1 MRAVLDAGGC
11 GFEDVVKVTVFL
23 TDIDDRPLIN
33 PVRQEVFGATRPA
46 STLVEVPRLAVDG
59 REGRDRVRR
68 ARAVSDDPYNAF
80 ITRVEPGPAGE
91 GPLAGRT
98 LAVKD
103 LFDTAG
109 IRTTYGSGLYADH
122 VPERNATAVQRLLDA
137 GAVLVGKTHLPEFAW
152 SVLGQSEWY
161 GTCHNPTH
169 PGKTTGGSSSGSAA
183 ALAAGL
189 CELALG
195 TDTGCSIRL
204 PSAACEVVGLKSQW
218 GLIPTD
224 GVFPLVPTLDTVGPM
239 ARSVEDVALM
249 WSVLTERPV
258 PEPRLAGLTVG
269 LLRQPPGIG
278 DGRETERSDAAEA
291 WVADLERLGA
301 RVVEARIPD
310 ATANTWPQFQ
320 HEALQSH
327 AATFPSRADEYGE
340 LMQKKLR
347 AAQRATP
354 EEIEAAYR
362 AIEEWRRYE
371 PEVDL
376 YVSPCYAVELPPED
390 ADELEVR
397 LPLTSFLRWANLTG
411 WAGLAIANMQLVAP
425 RDEVVLAA
433 GLAWERG

>member
-1 MRAVLDAGGC
+1 
-11 GFEDVVKVTVFL
+11 
-23 TDIDDRPLIN
+23 
-33 PVRQEVFGATRPA
+33 
-46 STLVEVPRLAVDG
+46 
-59 REGRDRVRR
+59 
-68 ARAVSDDPYNAF
+68 VSDDPYNAF
-80 ITRVEPGPAGE
+80 ITRVDPEPARE
-91 GPLAGRT
+91 GPLSGRT

-103 LFDTAG
+103 LLDTAG
-109 IRTTYGSGLYADH
+109 VRTTYGSGLYAEH
-122 VPERNATAVQRLLDA
+122 VPERTATVVRRLVDA
-137 GAVLVGKTHLPEFAW
+137 GAVVVGKTHLPEFAW

-204 PSAACEVVGLKSQW
+204 PSSTCEVVGLKSQW
-218 GLIPTD
+218 GLIPME
-224 GVFPLVPTLDTVGPM
+224 GVFPLVPTIDTVGPM
-239 ARSVEDVALM
+239 ARNVEDVALM
-249 WSVLTERPV
+249 WSLMAERPV

-291 WVADLERLGA
+291 WVADLQRLGA
-301 RVVEARIPD
+301 RVVESRIPEPS
-310 ATANTWPQFQ
+310 ANTWPQFQ

-340 LMQKKLR
+340 LMQKKLG
-347 AAQRATP
+347 AALRATP
-354 EEIEAAYR
+354 DEIEAAYR
-362 AIEEWRRYE
+362 AIEEWRLYE

-376 YVSPCYAVELPPED
+376 YVSPCYAVELPDEE
-390 ADELEVR
+390 ADELDVR
-397 LPLTSFLRWANLTG
+397 LPLTSFLRWVNLTG
-411 WAGLAIANMQLVAP
+411 WAGLAIGNMQLIAP

>member
-1 MRAVLDAGGC
+1 M
-11 GFEDVVKVTVFL
+11 
-23 TDIDDRPLIN
+23 
-33 PVRQEVFGATRPA
+33 
-46 STLVEVPRLAVDG
+46 
-59 REGRDRVRR
+59 RR
-68 ARAVSDDPYNAF
+68 ARAVTADPYNAF
-80 ITRVEPGPAGE
+80 ITLVDPGPPKD
-91 GPLAGRT
+91 GPLTGRT

-109 IRTTYGSGLYADH
+109 VRTTYGSRLYADH
-122 VPERNATAVQRLLDA
+122 VPDRTATVVERLVDA
-137 GAVLVGKTHLPEFAW
+137 GAVVVGKTHLPEFAW

-204 PSAACEVVGLKSQW
+204 PSATCEVVGLKSQW
-218 GLIPTD
+218 GLIPLD
-224 GVFPLVPTLDTVGPM
+224 GVFPLVPTIDTVGPM

-249 WSVLTERPV
+249 WSVMTGRPV

-301 RVVEARIPD
+301 RVVEARVPEP
-310 ATANTWPQFQ
+310 TANTWPQFQ

-327 AATFPSRADEYGE
+327 AATFPTREDEYGV
-340 LMQKKLR
+340 LMRKKLE
-347 AAQRATP
+347 AAQRATA
-354 EEIEAAYR
+354 EEIEAAYG

-376 YVSPCYAVELPPED
+376 YVSPCYAIDLPDED
-390 ADELEVR
+390 VDELEIR
-397 LPLTSFLRWANLTG
+397 LPLSSFLRWVNLTG
-411 WAGLAIANMQLVAP
+411 WAGLAMANMQLIAP

>member
-1 MRAVLDAGGC
+1 
-11 GFEDVVKVTVFL
+11 
-23 TDIDDRPLIN
+23 
-33 PVRQEVFGATRPA
+33 
-46 STLVEVPRLAVDG
+46 
-59 REGRDRVRR
+59 
-68 ARAVSDDPYNAF
+68 VSADPYNAF
-80 ITRVEPGPAGE
+80 ITQVEPGEAGT
-91 GPLAGRT
+91 GPLAGRK

-109 IRTTYGSGLYADH
+109 VRTTYGSGLYAEH

-161 GTCHNPTH
+161 GTCRNPAH
-169 PGKTTGGSSSGSAA
+169 PGKTTGGSSSGSGA
-183 ALAAGL
+183 ALAARL
-189 CELALG
+189 CDLALG
-195 TDTGCSIRL
+195 SDTGCSIRL

-239 ARSVEDVALM
+239 ARSVDDVALM
-249 WSVLTERPV
+249 WSVLTGRPM
-258 PEPRLAGLTVG
+258 PEPRLSGITIG

-301 RVVEARIPD
+301 QVVEARVPD
-310 ATANTWPQFQ
+310 ASANTWPQFQ

-340 LMQKKLR
+340 IMRKKLD
-347 AAQRATP
+347 AALRVKP
-354 EEIEAAYR
+354 EEVEAAYH
-362 AIEEWRRYE
+362 AVEEWRRYE
-371 PEVDL
+371 PDVDL
-376 YVSPCYAVELPPED
+376 YVSPCYAVELPDED
-390 ADELEVR
+390 DDELEVR
-397 LPLTSFLRWANLTG
+397 LPLTSFLRWTNLTG
-411 WAGLAIANMQLVAP
+411 WAGLAIGNMQLVAP

-433 GLAWERG
+433 GLAWVRG

>member
-1 MRAVLDAGGC
+1 M
-11 GFEDVVKVTVFL
+11 T
-23 TDIDDRPLIN
+23 
-33 PVRQEVFGATRPA
+33 
-46 STLVEVPRLAVDG
+46 
-59 REGRDRVRR
+59 
-68 ARAVSDDPYNAF
+68 DDPFNAF
-80 ITRVEPGPAGE
+80 ITRVEPAPGGD
-91 GPLAGRT
+91 GRLAGRT

-109 IRTTYGSGLYADH
+109 IRTTYGSGLYGSH
-122 VPERNATAVQRLLDA
+122 VPDRNATAVQRLLDA
-137 GAVLVGKTHLPEFAW
+137 GASLVGKTHLPEFAW

-169 PGKTTGGSSSGSAA
+169 PGQTTGGSSCGSAA

-189 CELALG
+189 CEIALG

-204 PSAACEVVGLKSQW
+204 PAAACDVVGLKSQW
-218 GLIPTD
+218 GLIPMD
-224 GVFPLVPTLDTVGPM
+224 GVCPLVPMLDTVGPM

-249 WSVLTERPV
+249 WSVLTERPA

-310 ATANTWPQFQ
+310 ASANTWPQFQ

-327 AATFPSRADEYGE
+327 AATFPSRADEYGV
-340 LMQKKLR
+340 LMRTKLE

-354 EEIEAAYR
+354 EEVETAYR

-371 PEVDL
+371 PSVDL
-376 YVSPCYAVELPPED
+376 YVTPCYAIDLPPED
-390 ADELEVR
+390 VDELEIR
-397 LPLTSFLRWANLTG
+397 LPLSSFLRWVNLTG
-411 WAGLAIANMQLVAP
+411 WAGLAIGNMQLVAP

-433 GLAWERG
+433 GLAWASG

>member
-1 MRAVLDAGGC
+1 MTA
-11 GFEDVVKVTVFL
+11 
-23 TDIDDRPLIN
+23 
-33 PVRQEVFGATRPA
+33 
-46 STLVEVPRLAVDG
+46 
-59 REGRDRVRR
+59 
-68 ARAVSDDPYNAF
+68 DPWNAF
-80 ITRVEPGPAGE
+80 ITRVEPGESGT

-109 IRTTYGSGLYADH
+109 VRTTYGSGLYGDH

-152 SVLGQSEWY
+152 SVLGTNEWY

-189 CELALG
+189 CEVALG
-195 TDTGCSIRL
+195 SDTGCSIRL
-204 PSAACEVVGLKSQW
+204 PSAACDVVGLKSQW

-239 ARSVEDVALM
+239 ARSVEDVAVM
-249 WSVLTERPV
+249 WSVLTERRV
-258 PEPRLAGLTVG
+258 PDPRLEGLTVG
-269 LLRQPPGIG
+269 LLQQPPGIG
-278 DGRETERSDAAEA
+278 DGRETEKSGAAEA

-301 RVVEARIPD
+301 RVVEARVPD
-310 ATANTWPQFQ
+310 PTANTWPQFQ

-340 LMQKKLR
+340 LMQKKLSAAER
-347 AAQRATP
+347 ARP
-354 EEIEAAYR
+354 DEIDAAYR
-362 AIEEWRRYE
+362 AIAEWRRYE

-376 YVSPCYAVELPPED
+376 YVSPCYAVELPADD

-397 LPLTSFLRWANLTG
+397 LPLTSFLRWVNLTG
-411 WAGLAIANMQLVAP
+411 WAGLAIGNMQLIAP

>member
-1 MRAVLDAGGC
+1 MSEL
-11 GFEDVVKVTVFL
+11 F
-23 TDIDDRPLIN
+23 
-33 PVRQEVFGATRPA
+33 
-46 STLVEVPRLAVDG
+46 
-59 REGRDRVRR
+59 
-68 ARAVSDDPYNAF
+68 NAF
-80 ITRVEPGPAGE
+80 ITQVEPAEPRP
-91 GPLAGRT
+91 GPLAGRK

-103 LFDTAG
+103 FFDTAG
-109 IRTTYGSGLYADH
+109 IRTTYGSALYRDH
-122 VPERNATAVQRLLDA
+122 VPYRTALSVQRLLDA

-152 SVLGQSEWY
+152 SVLGQSPWY

-169 PGKTTGGSSSGSAA
+169 PGRTTGGSSSGSAA
-183 ALAAGL
+183 ALAARL

-204 PSAACEVVGLKSQW
+204 PSAACETVGLKSQW
-218 GLIPTD
+218 GLISLD
-224 GVFPLVPTLDTVGPM
+224 GAFPLCPTLDTVGPM
-239 ARSVEDVALM
+239 ARSVADVAAM

-258 PEPRLAGLTVG
+258 PEARLRGLTVG

-301 RVVEARIPD
+301 RVVESRIPEPS
-310 ATANTWPQFQ
+310 ANTWPQFQ
-320 HEALQSH
+320 HEALRSH
-327 AATFPSRADEYGE
+327 AATFPSRADEYSDV
-340 LMQKKLR
+340 MRIKLE

-354 EEIEAAYR
+354 EAVEAAYG

-376 YVSPCYAVELPPED
+376 YVSPCYAIELPPED
-390 ADELEVR
+390 ADELEIR
-397 LPLTSFLRWANLTG
+397 LPLSSFLRWVNLTG
-411 WAGLAIANMQLVAP
+411 WAGLAIGNMQLVAP

>member
-1 MRAVLDAGGC
+1 M
-11 GFEDVVKVTVFL
+11 
-23 TDIDDRPLIN
+23 
-33 PVRQEVFGATRPA
+33 
-46 STLVEVPRLAVDG
+46 
-59 REGRDRVRR
+59 
-68 ARAVSDDPYNAF
+68 SDDVFNAF
-80 ITRVEPGPAGE
+80 ITRVEPVESRE
-91 GPLAGRT
+91 GPLMGRT

-109 IRTTYGSGLYADH
+109 VRTTYGSAVYGDH
-122 VPERNATAVQRLLDA
+122 VPTRTATAVQRLLDA

-161 GTCHNPTH
+161 ATCHNPAQ

-195 TDTGCSIRL
+195 SDTGCSIRL
-204 PSAACEVVGLKSQW
+204 PAAACGVVGLKSQW

-224 GVFPLVPTLDTVGPM
+224 GCFPLVPTLDTVGPM

-249 WSVLTERPV
+249 WSVLAERPI
-258 PEPRLAGLTVG
+258 PEPRISGLTVG
-269 LLRQPPGIG
+269 LLRRPPEIG
-278 DGRETERSDAAEA
+278 DSRETERSDAAEA

-301 RVVEARIPD
+301 RVVEAHIPD
-310 ATANTWPQFQ
+310 ASANTWPQFQ
-320 HEALQSH
+320 HEALRSH
-327 AATFPSRADEYGE
+327 AATFPSRADEYGAI
-340 LMQKKLR
+340 MRKKLE

-362 AIEEWRRYE
+362 AIEEWRAYE
-371 PEVDL
+371 PDVDL
-376 YVSPCYAVELPPED
+376 YVSPCIGIELPDED

-397 LPLTSFLRWANLTG
+397 LPLTSFLRWTNLTG
-411 WAGLAIANMQLVAP
+411 WAGLAIGNMQLVAP